1 MFNVISLFEKKL
13 FHNAHL
19 KLNEVFHEN
28 GCLKVINKKPFYEI
42 LQSYTYIQYVWLN
55 ILIGGHAKETD
66 IETDMN

>member
-13 FHNAHL
+13 FHNAHT
-19 KLNEVFHEN
+19 EN